1 MVFCR
6 FNALLI
12 MHLIKRLAEVCMRV
26 ASKPGILLPALIED
40 NMVRHWQFVY
50 HVLELP
56 ELCKENLIIRWVRF
70 ITRVDLCT
78 DTGSP
83 LSTHVFCFFF
93 RLDSSN

>member
-6 FNALLI
+6 FNVLLI

-50 HVLELP
+50 HILELP
-56 ELCKENLIIRWVRF
+56 ELCNENLIIRWVRF
-70 ITRVDLCT
+70 ITGVDLYT
-78 DTGSP
+78 DKCSP
-83 LSTHVFCFFF
+83 PSTEMLCCF
-93 RLDSSN
+93 SSA